1 MMFKD
6 SCPGSAEIKQ
16 PKPEELTCRNC
27 GKAVEIWSDE
37 TEAKC
42 KKCGRINARILGPS
56 CIDWC
61 AFAKECVG
69 EEKFKRLK
77 TGKSGKN

>member
-1 MMFKD
+1 MLKD
-6 SCPGSAEIKQ
+6 SCPGSNEIRQ
-16 PKPEELTCRNC
+16 PKPEDLMCSTC
-27 GKAVEIWSDE
+27 GEAVEIWSDE

-42 KKCGRINARILGPS
+42 KRCGAMNTRLLGPS

-69 EEKFKRLK
+69 EDKYRRLK
-77 TGKSGKN
+77 SQESGKN

>member
-1 MMFKD
+1 MLKD
-6 SCPGSAEIKQ
+6 SCPGSNEIKQ
-16 PKPEELTCRNC
+16 PKPEDIICRKC
-27 GKAVEIWSDE
+27 GEPTEIWSDE

-42 KKCGRINARILGPS
+42 TRCGELNARLLGPS

-69 EEKFKRLK
+69 ESKYNRLK
-77 TGKSGKN
+77 SQENGKN